1 VGSSSSSSAMTAA
14 EAAAVFVGGVEATA
28 FPSVPY
34 RSASEEDWLPVPP
47 GEGSGWKCSNET

>member
-1 VGSSSSSSAMTAA
+1 MTAA